1 MGVIKKKPYE
11 LSIWEDRLVKEND
24 ISYYKEIKIAVI
36 GSDRME
42 SPNRAFDVVL
52 TENVNGEKTLSF
64 SIAYKYFDETSG
76 ERVNNPFYPY
86 LINERKLKLFY
97 DNEWFEFLI
106 KECDESSEDYIFKY
120 TAKELF
126 SLELAKLGYNVTL
139 DTSLNNNQG
148 SVIELA
154 KKVLEDTDWEV
165 DEDNSD
171 LLVQKVQEPL
181 YNATLLN
188 SIEVLNLD
196 TNQLVTL
203 EADSEIYIFY
213 SYINEQIKDNVQFI
227 LKTDNFEYDDDN
239 VIIATNY
246 RIQDSVEYI
255 IENEQIEIKNIAS
268 VGNLYLA
275 HQGYRLVYNIRTVYD
290 PVMDRTVELYQIKY
304 DDSTQDIYH
313 YLDYNYTTSDVVMS
327 YITNGSDF
335 NILSNGSLQGW
346 DNNTDTS
353 GDELQLIE
361 LTTYP
366 EISPTSKLIS
376 TKDLSEVN
384 GYLELKFNGL
394 LDANY
399 KNTYYNSGFED
410 NSSIIDHISAGERF
424 VLRVRYCTSD
434 TQHGDLV
441 AGAPQTSSEGLR
453 VVIAKYERIKGEE
466 NYYKKILP
474 DEIVLD
480 FNQEFHQS
488 LNIIDNG
495 IFNNTH
501 TQYIVNNVI
510 QTPSTAY
517 TYITKDDSTQYIW
530 SPKSQKYIEKDSL
543 ESDVVFADYYYT
555 IARAQQS
562 FSNEILSDPKFKL
575 GIFLYTKD
583 SNLLDKYI
591 YLQDIQLTRYYET
604 KDVEGNPVP
613 VIIGNIPTAVSN
625 QVDCFYLKPENGA
638 KNIEINT
645 YESLS
650 FLATEL
656 GVNRDLIRPVYN
668 ENSEKILSITAA
680 NSNYFNILQDLCET
694 FECWLDIRVAHEK
707 DGTIALDSQK
717 NPIKKVAFKAYA
729 GKDNF
734 AGFKNGINLSSIQR
748 QIDSNEI
755 VSKLIVEPVQSE
767 YSDTGSIDIQR
778 ASSNPSKQSYIINFS
793 YFLNMGLIT
802 DREECNNDLNNYY
815 QQLSELNKQID
826 SLEKEFIYL
835 QNSILKITSNRNT
848 FTTLVETAQDTYNK
862 ALQEFYEMTNC
873 TYEDFVNKYQNIEG
887 WAVSPENKDKDYLN
901 NDSVVDR
908 IGEIY
913 ASVTTINNYSGL
925 LANLDEEYRQLDLKC
940 YGAKEYGISVVSIPR
955 VTGEESINP
964 STQVV
969 IDNYTTDIE
978 FKLID
983 ENGGEVIRHSSPNDR
998 IFNVSNET
1006 SYEYIVFTQI
1016 PSNYKLRY
1024 YENNKSIELD
1034 TEQAKMTKF
1043 KIVDSDEN
1051 KTLNRRFVLIP
1062 TEEYAEQY
1070 LGYEKQID
1078 KLIKDKQIIEKN
1090 FYKKYSRFLQ
1100 EGTWSSQDYIN
1111 PELYYLDALQVS
1123 NTSAQP
1129 KVSYT
1134 INVLEVSQLDGLQN
1148 YDFRVGDKTYI
1159 EDIDFFGYIYETY
1172 ESIDEPIQTPI
1183 REEVIVS
1190 EVEWHLDE
1198 PDNNT
1203 ITIQNYKTRF
1213 EDLFQ
1218 RISASVQTVQRNEIT
1233 YPKTTS
1239 ILDQSG
1245 LINSTLLANSLEGIG
1260 GTGFA
1265 LTSNGSIA
1273 TTNDGLIVRDLL
1285 TSANLMKLTSTGL
1298 QISTDGGNSW
1308 NTAVN
1313 AAGISADVLNAGTIN
1328 TQKIWLMDGNN
1339 PSFRWDKAG
1348 LSAYGLDES
1357 GNEAYDLKTYVR
1369 FDKYGLYGIK
1379 NDENYVANS
1388 LSDVRNKAFFGIT
1401 WDGFF
1406 IKNSYVDGGEVS
1418 ITSEEDIVVKG
1429 SNGNKRIWIGA
1440 VQKDNRGAP
1449 TKYGINI
1456 MNDNGDVVFDTGD
1469 DGNITMTGTINAQAG
1484 MFTGAVNVGN
1494 PNSTHIIIN
1503 GETDNPVIQS
1513 SNYSED
1519 AETGWIIDSKGDA
1532 TFSNVS
1538 VRGAIKTAVF
1548 EYEEIQAVGGA
1559 FLFRPSS
1566 TIKTVRYEPV
1576 DNPIEETDENG
1587 DNYTIDYYNYEN
1599 GNKIYRDLI
1608 VTVEKPLMFREHN
1621 WVKLSNYNAPTS
1633 DLNSYGLVHI
1643 YEVSAIDSTIHP
1655 GETVTR
1661 IGEDGLEYEV
1671 TLPSTEPSYE
1681 ITLAGGCAILDDI
1694 NIRNIPGGALIDFG
1708 SHAQEGGIDVPG
1720 EHNYGIGINSSD
1732 NYVNLP
1738 ARAISLFETTIH
1750 PNDTTKV
1757 TYNYRGILGTLPHMS
1772 SEDVGIIYP
1781 TYMQGKQGIYTDNIY
1796 IGNAEKYIAFY
1807 KYTEINPETQLPEE
1821 KANLRVVA
1829 DQFIVSADDSD
1840 LVDIVNNSV
1849 YETAIEYCLS
1859 ASTLTNTHGT
1869 VWMNIMPSSTEQ
1881 NPYLWQRTKIT
1892 YNNGAIKYLPDD
1904 GGVGDGFYVETSEGG
1919 TPGEDAVTLTI
1930 QSSNGE
1936 VFRTTSDTSVLTV
1949 IIFKG
1954 TNEITTQNQLDSIY
1968 GQNQVSLQWS
1978 WKNAG
1983 DNNFTPVP
1991 AALLDDDGF
2000 TFEIDG
2006 SMISLNKIFQC
2017 ELVYN
2022 EGE

>member
-64 SIAYKYFDETSG
+64 SIAYKYFDETRG

-120 TAKELF
+120 TAKESF

-196 TNQLVTL
+196 TNQLITL
-203 EADSEIYIFY
+203 EANSEIYIFY

-268 VGNLYLA
+268 VGDLYLA

-346 DNNTDTS
+346 DNNTDTN
-353 GDELQLIE
+353 GDELQPIE

-453 VVIAKYERIKGEE
+453 VVVAKYERIKGEE

-495 IFNNTH
+495 IFNNTY

-530 SPKSQKYIEKDSL
+530 SPKSQKYIEKDLL

-555 IARAQQS
+555 IAQAQQS

-656 GVNRDLIRPVYN
+656 GVNRDLIKPVYN

-815 QQLSELNKQID
+815 QQLSDLNKQID

-848 FTTLVETAQDTYNK
+848 FTALVETAQDTYNK

-998 IFNVSNET
+998 IFNVSNEI

-1034 TEQAKMTKF
+1034 TEQAKITKF

-1159 EDIDFFGYIYETY
+1159 EDIDFFGYIYEIVQINNNNNNNLY
-1172 ESIDEPIQTPI
+1172 VKTPV

-1265 LTSNGSIA
+1265 LTSNGSIT

-1348 LSAYGLDES
+1348 LSAYGLDEN
-1357 GNEAYDLKTYVR
+1357 GNKAYDLKTYVR

-1406 IKNSYVDGGEVS
+1406 IKNSYADGGEVS
-1418 ITSEEDIVVKG
+1418 ITSEDDIVVKG

-1513 SNYSED
+1513 SNYSD
-1519 AETGWIIDSKGDA
+1519 GAGTGWIIDSKGDA

-1587 DNYTIDYYNYEN
+1587 DNYTIDYYSYEN

-1643 YEVSAIDSTIHP
+1643 YEVSAIDSTVHP

-1681 ITLAGGCAILDDI
+1681 IILAGGCAILDDI

-1757 TYNYRGILGTLPHMS
+1757 TYNYRGILGTLPDPTES
-1772 SEDVGIIYP
+1772 NIDVRGSIYP
-1781 TYMQGKQGIYTDNIY
+1781 YMQGKQGIYTDNMY
-1796 IGNAEKYIAFY
+1796 IGDKDQYIAFY
-1807 KYTEINPETQLPEE
+1807 EDNNGDKHLKISAKEMVFEYDPETGEE
-1821 KANLRVVA
+1821 ITWQDK
-1829 DQFIVSADDSD
+1829 
-1840 LVDIVNNSV
+1840 
-1849 YETAIEYCLS
+1849 IEDATQGL
-1859 ASTLTNTHGT
+1859 
-1869 VWMNIMPSSTEQ
+1869 
-1881 NPYLWQRTKIT
+1881 
-1892 YNNGAIKYLPDD
+1892 D
-1904 GGVGDGFYVETSEGG
+1904 
-1919 TPGEDAVTLTI
+1919 GEDAITVRIDSSAGDIFLNKNIQTTLTC
-1930 QSSNGE
+1930 
-1936 VFRTTSDTSVLTV
+1936 TV
-1949 IIFKG
+1949 IKG
-1954 TNEITTQNQLDSIY
+1954 NGTDIT
-1968 GQNQVSLQWS
+1968 NQVTRFTWTKQNADGTIDSSWS
-1978 WKNAG
+1978 RPLAG
-1983 DNNFTPVP
+1983 RSITLTDADVNSKAIFT
-1991 AALLDDDGF
+1991 
-2000 TFEIDG
+2000 
-2006 SMISLNKIFQC
+2006 C
-2017 ELVYN
+2017 EV
-2022 EGE
+2022 EF